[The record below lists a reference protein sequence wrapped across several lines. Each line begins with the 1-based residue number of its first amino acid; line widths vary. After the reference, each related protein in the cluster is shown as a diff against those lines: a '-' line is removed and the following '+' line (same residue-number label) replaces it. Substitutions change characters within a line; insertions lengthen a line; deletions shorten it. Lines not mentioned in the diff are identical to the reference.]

1 MTAYVP
7 GQSSEEE
14 AGSDA
19 PSLFGIQFTPP
30 VIGVLVAVLGLA
42 GAAYLF
48 VTLLMP
54 TWEQL
59 QTKKSEIETKE
70 KEKQELATIEAQ
82 VKAAEAK
89 VTEAQQKKAGVTA
102 LFANPNS
109 LSTLLLDINKR
120 IEARNSTLPEDRI
133 KARLTKFEPD
143 PLTSGIVN
151 DSSFGAQI
159 NGKIYRQA
167 FNVQMEG
174 TFDQTR
180 LFLIELERQK
190 SLSVVKELKSTLA
203 ESTQRIAVNQQAG
216 QIVPIG
222 NPETKINTA
231 FKLQV
236 LRPLTPEEQ
245 KLVAPAP
252 AAATPSPSPSPK

>member
-1 MTAYVP
+1 MTAYMP
-7 GQSSEEE
+7 GQSSDQE

-143 PLTSGIVN
+143 PQTSGIVN
-151 DSSFGAQI
+151 DSSLGAQI

-203 ESTQRIAVNQQAG
+203 ESTQRVAVNQREG
-216 QIVPIG
+216 QIFPIG
-222 NPETKINTA
+222 NPETKINTG

-245 KLVAPAP
+245 KLVAPPP
-252 AAATPSPSPSPK
+252 AAGTPSPSPSPK